1 MGHYQRVTNFTI
13 FFKPFLFRFRKQPA
27 STHPTADDAGK
38 THSGEKKDSIPR
50 ATLNSAPVDDQMK
63 PSGLLVEDTDQ
74 KNMPAPI
81 NRGLSKSM
89 MIIPTP
95 VSELMPEE
103 DETCTFHK
111 GCGGGQTAN
120 EDEEE
125 EEDEKSSCGCMN
137 WINNYL
143 DLSLLSEPMF
153 ILMCLS
159 VTLMS
164 VGSPYMLYYLPAYV
178 LSAGYT
184 KADAGYLVAIS
195 AAWDLT
201 GRLGFGYL
209 SDLQLFDRRKAFV
222 VW

>member
-1 MGHYQRVTNFTI
+1 MSPSCPRNKPTPSVTAVDD
-13 FFKPFLFRFRKQPA
+13 PGKQ
-27 STHPTADDAGK
+27 HD
-38 THSGEKKDSIPR
+38 KKDSIPKSVHEEEPQFTAR
-50 ATLNSAPVDDQMK
+50 MNELLEENDHQ
-63 PSGLLVEDTDQ
+63 PS
-74 KNMPAPI
+74 PAPI
-81 NRGLSKSM
+81 SRGLSKSM

-95 VSELMPEE
+95 VSELIPDE

-111 GCGGGQTAN
+111 GVINAEEG
-120 EDEEE
+120 EDEED
-125 EEDEKSSCGCMN
+125 DEKSSNRCMD

-164 VGSPYMLYYLPAYV
+164 TGSPYMLYYLPAYV
-178 LSAGYT
+178 LGAGYT
-184 KADAGYLVAIS
+184 KSDAGYLVAIS
-195 AAWDLT
+195 AALDLT